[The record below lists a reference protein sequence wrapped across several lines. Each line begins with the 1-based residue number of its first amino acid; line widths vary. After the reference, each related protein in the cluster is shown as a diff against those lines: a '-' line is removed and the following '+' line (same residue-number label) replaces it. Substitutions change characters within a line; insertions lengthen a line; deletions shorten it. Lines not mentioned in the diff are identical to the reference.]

1 MLVTKNPIAVTI
13 QNVVKF
19 PWHFLQIFTGTKSFE
34 KNLLLGNRY
43 LNTCNLHVARLS
55 LAMKMASMRRRRL
68 SSLVPD
74 EHALAYE
81 RDGYV
86 RIENFLED
94 DHFQALLAEMHST
107 AFDRVDMRQ
116 GSTITRRSMV
126 DDADL
131 LSRPAIQKARDDT
144 RLLNLV
150 RYVASH
156 AGQPLITLQAV
167 LAKASGA
174 SDPQSDLHSD
184 TFHATAKAWL
194 FLTDVNED
202 DGPFCYVPG
211 SHKVT
216 PERYA
221 WEKQISTDLD
231 AVENTY
237 SRRGSLRVPLDQL
250 EKLGYPQP
258 VKMVVKANT
267 LIVADTHGFHARCAS
282 SKDNTRIEIYA
293 SLRRNPYLPF
303 VARMFG
309 GLHIAALPFVHRRIN
324 RLVIS
329 ALDTMKKLKIKG
341 NPWVSIGPGK
351 VDEWTH
357 GD

>member
-1 MLVTKNPIAVTI
+1 M
-13 QNVVKF
+13 QNVVKL

-34 KNLLLGNRY
+34 KNQLLGNRF
-43 LNTCNLHVARLS
+43 LNTKNLHVTRLS
-55 LAMKMASMRRRRL
+55 LAMKMAAMRRRGLL
-68 SSLVPD
+68 SQVPD
-74 EHALAYE
+74 EHASAYE

-86 RIENFLED
+86 RIENFLEE
-94 DHFQALLAEMHST
+94 DHFQSLLAEVHGNE
-107 AFDRVDMRQ
+107 FDRVDMRQ
-116 GSTITRRSMV
+116 GSTITRRSMI
-126 DDADL
+126 DYADL
-131 LSRPAIQKARDDT
+131 TSRPAILRARNDA

-156 AGQPLITLQAV
+156 AGQPLITLQTV

-211 SHKVT
+211 SHKIT

-221 WEKQISTDLD
+221 WEKSISTDLD

-237 SRRGSLRVPLDQL
+237 SRRGSLRVPQDQL
-250 EKLGYPQP
+250 EQLGYPQP

-267 LIVADTHGFHARCAS
+267 LVVADTHGFHARCAS
-282 SKDNTRIEIYA
+282 PKDNTRIEIYA
-293 SLRRNPYLPF
+293 SLRRSPYLPF
-303 VARMFG
+303 IAKTFG
-309 GLHIAALPFVHRRIN
+309 GLHIAALPFINRRIN

-329 ALDTMKKLKIKG
+329 ALDQMKKLKIKG
-341 NPWVSIGPGK
+341 NPWVSIGSGK